1 MVAMS
6 NPFLVLGINF
16 ESNGYKNVIVSIHPD
31 VPETSGQLMIDNIK
45 DFISQGSQ
53 KLFSASLG
61 YAYINSVKI
70 LLPNT
75 WSNSYEAAISSEY
88 FYEDGNIRINLANPV
103 YADTP
108 YTLQPG
114 GCEDPGEYIH
124 LTPEYITYLQNDSQL
139 VFGPFE
145 NIFASEWAKLRYG
158 VFDEHGYP
166 GDKNYPLFYYKEEIV
181 NGNTEFNLKPN
192 FCTNYD
198 IEGRREDPTNGGACV
213 FDPATNLPD
222 ENCYFVATGDN
233 SRITSSLLATPF
245 LQSTKYFSTDDDK
258 CFDKPTKHNALCKY
272 QSVWEVIQKNSDFQ
286 GNFQPMDPSNPAPN
300 TNFEIIQPDQGGRF
314 VLVLDRSGSMEK
326 EHRMERLKQSSTRW
340 IKYDLEAGNKLG
352 VVHFE

>member
-1 MVAMS
+1 MT
-6 NPFLVLGINF
+6 
-16 ESNGYKNVIVSIHPD
+16 VISF
-31 VPETSGQLMIDNIK
+31 Q
-45 DFISQGSQ
+45 DFVSQGSQ
-53 KLFSASLG
+53 KLFSASEG

-75 WSNSYEAAISSEY
+75 WSDTYQATISSEY

-139 VFGPFE
+139 VFGPFD

-192 FCTNYD
+192 FCTDYD
-198 IEGRREDPTNGGACV
+198 IQGRREDPSHGGSCL

-222 ENCYFVATGDN
+222 ENCFFVATGDN
-233 SRITSSLLATPF
+233 SQISSSLLATPF
-245 LQSTKYFSTDDDK
+245 LKSTKYFSTPDDK

-272 QSVWEVIQKNSDFQ
+272 QSVWEVIEKNNDFNG
-286 GNFQPMDPSNPAPN
+286 GNFKPMNASNPAPD
-300 TNFEIIQPDQGGRF
+300 TTFEIIQPDKGGRF
-314 VLVLDRSGSMEK
+314 VLVLDKSGSMDDEN
-326 EHRMERLKQSSTRW
+326 RMERLKQSSTRW
-340 IKYDLEAGNKLG
+340 IKYDLEEGNKLG
-352 VVHFE
+352 VVRFE